1 MRFFKAGVTCVM
13 LCIGLL
19 LTLAANAQK
28 TVLLDDTKQIK
39 NLGEHLKYLR
49 DDSQKLT
56 LSQVLSASYQKKFLT
71 HKKANLNLGPGEAV
85 VWIKLNI
92 RATQPAKYLLEF
104 GDTGVEEIILYQ
116 QNKQQQYIP
125 TDTLGDNVSYRRR
138 SVKATKYLF
147 ELDIKD
153 RSVHTIYLR
162 CYAFEVLTFPL
173 RIGNYQAFLEDN
185 HHHDFIMGGFYGI
198 ILIMIFYNLFIFI
211 TTRQLSYLYYIFY
224 VFFSVLTTSTLKG
237 HTLEY
242 LWPNQVFL
250 NDLVP
255 IYAIVT
261 GFFVVLFANQFLNTK
276 STAPRFRKF
285 SNVFYG
291 LFTLALI
298 AHFFY
303 VPLAIGLTFLA
314 IITSSTFVVVLG
326 VVVLRK
332 NYRPA
337 RYYLIGWA
345 TLVVS
350 FILVAF
356 SNLGFLPFDTAYSY
370 LIETGMTSEI
380 LLFSLALADRVNYYR
395 KENERIIRE
404 QNVYLEREVTQR
416 TKEIEQQKEEILA
429 QSQTLED
436 SNQYLKQAHSKIQ
449 SSIQYAKRIQLA
461 LLPMQKQLAKKDLGF
476 FVLYKPRDIV
486 SGDFYWFAE
495 VEDKNQL
502 IVLVADC
509 TGHGVPGA
517 FMTIMGTNLLNQIVR
532 ENRIT
537 SPSAILTEL
546 DKKVVA
552 ALGVRTG
559 KSTRGKSKN
568 KVQDG
573 MDLALCRIDF
583 DQQQVVFAGAKRPLY
598 YFRNHKLEVIKGSKY
613 PIGGSQYATKQ
624 FDETCLTYQKG
635 DAMYLSSDGYADQ
648 FGGEHNTKFMVKKFK
663 SKLQE
668 IEPAP
673 MPDQKEVLEQ
683 TLEAWKAQEKQTDD
697 ILVMGIRF

>member
-1 MRFFKAGVTCVM
+1 MILGV
-13 LCIGLL
+13 GLL
-19 LTLAANAQK
+19 LALAAQAQK
-28 TVLLDDTKQIK
+28 TVWLDGTRQIK
-39 NLGEHLKYLR
+39 NLGPHLKYLR

-56 LSQVLSASYQKKFLT
+56 LSQILSSSYQKKFIT
-71 HKKANLNLGPGEAV
+71 HTKANLNLGPGEAV
-85 VWIKLNI
+85 VWIKFNI
-92 RATQPAKYLLEF
+92 KAAQPAKYLLEF
-104 GDTGVEEIILYQ
+104 GDTGVEEITLYR
-116 QNKQQQYIP
+116 QNKAKQYIP
-125 TDTLGDNVSYRRR
+125 TDTLGDNVPYRRR
-138 SVKATKYLF
+138 GVKATKYLF

-153 RSVHTIYLR
+153 PNVHTIYLR
-162 CYAFEVLTFPL
+162 CDVSEVLTFPL

-185 HHHDFIMGGFYGI
+185 HHSDFIMGGFYGI
-198 ILIMIFYNLFIFI
+198 VLIMIFYNLFIFI

-224 VFFSVLTTSTLKG
+224 VIFSVLTTGTLKG

-255 IYAIVT
+255 VYAIIT
-261 GFFVVLFANQFLNTK
+261 GVFVVLFANRFLNTR

-285 SNVFYG
+285 SNIFYG
-291 LFTLALI
+291 LFTLALSVY
-298 AHFFY
+298 FFH
-303 VPLAIGLTFLA
+303 PPSAIGLTFLA
-314 IITSSTFVVVLG
+314 IITSSIFVVILG
-326 VVVLRK
+326 VVVLRN

-345 TLVVS
+345 TLVAS
-350 FILVAF
+350 LILVAF
-356 SNLGFLPFDTAYSY
+356 SNMGFLPFDAAYSY
-370 LIETGMTSEI
+370 VIEAGMTSEI
-380 LLFSLALADRVNYYR
+380 LLFSLALADRMNYYR
-395 KENERIIRE
+395 KENDRIIRE
-404 QNVYLEREVTQR
+404 QNEFLEREVTQR

-429 QSQTLED
+429 QAQTLED
-436 SNQYLKQAHSKIQ
+436 SNQYLKQAHTKIQ

-495 VEDKNQL
+495 VEGKNQL

-517 FMTIMGTNLLNQIVR
+517 FMTIMGNNLLNQIVR
-532 ENRIT
+532 ENRVT

-546 DKKVVA
+546 DKKVIT

-583 DQQQVVFAGAKRPLY
+583 DEKQVVFAGAKRPLY
-598 YFRNHKLEVIKGSKY
+598 YFRNHQLEVLKGSKY
-613 PIGGSQYATKQ
+613 PIGSSQYAHKQ
-624 FDETCLTYQKG
+624 FDETCINYQKG
-635 DAMYLSSDGYADQ
+635 DAMYLFSDGYADQ

-668 IEPAP
+668 IESSP